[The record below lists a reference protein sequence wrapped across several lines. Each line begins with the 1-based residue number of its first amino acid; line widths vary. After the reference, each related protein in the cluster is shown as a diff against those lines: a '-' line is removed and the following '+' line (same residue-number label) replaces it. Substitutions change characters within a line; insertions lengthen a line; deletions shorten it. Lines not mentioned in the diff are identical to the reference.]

1 MYCENN
7 PINLYDYTGNC
18 SYLDGGIIKTC
29 HKSNKYN
36 RDNAVKYAEKW
47 SDDYNMQF
55 PKFQKGDLLYFDDN
69 GNGIIIHATI
79 ISKVNIKIFYAVH
92 TNPHKYE
99 MLRGTTNKKMKNR
112 CVYILSMR

>member
-1 MYCENN
+1 MNSNN
-7 PINLYDYTGNC
+7 NLIADDKH
-18 SYLDGGIIKTC
+18 LKFIK
-29 HKSNKYN
+29 KIK
-36 RDNAVKYAEKW
+36 
-47 SDDYNMQF
+47 M
-55 PKFQKGDLLYFDDN
+55 GDLMYFDN

>member
-1 MYCENN
+1 MY
-7 PINLYDYTGNC
+7 
-18 SYLDGGIIKTC
+18 
-29 HKSNKYN
+29 
-36 RDNAVKYAEKW
+36 
-47 SDDYNMQF
+47 F
-55 PKFQKGDLLYFDDN
+55 DN

-92 TNPHKYE
+92 TNPYKYK